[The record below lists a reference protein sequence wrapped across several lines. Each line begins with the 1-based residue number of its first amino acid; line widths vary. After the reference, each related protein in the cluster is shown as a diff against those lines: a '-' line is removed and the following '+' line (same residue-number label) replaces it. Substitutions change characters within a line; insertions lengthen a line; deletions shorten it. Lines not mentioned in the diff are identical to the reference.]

1 MKKTLATML
10 ALIMALTMVPA
21 IATGDDVTGNQMLRV
36 GCIIWLSD
44 AGAAAINEGIASNEE
59 VMLYLNCDVT
69 ETIIVP
75 VGKKVKLDLN
85 NHNISVTTGDAIVN
99 KGTLTIE
106 GSGTVSTS
114 ATNSAA
120 IANFPGATA
129 NINGGTYV
137 SDKWYVI
144 KNLGK
149 MTIDGSVTVKKP
161 EGSTDTS
168 SLITNGWYGT
178 TDTVAKEQVGA
189 KADSAELHIK
199 SGSFEG
205 KSGSASCSVVKNDDY
220 GTLYIEGGTFDS
232 TNNSNQSSATTI
244 LNWNVTSITGGKFIG
259 QYPISNGA
267 YTSEADRGYIIITG
281 GEFEGKNRLI
291 GLGQGGNGKGFL
303 KILGGSFTAPEI
315 GGPFEAAGGYDIEIV
330 GGTFSCSIPEGY
342 VPTGYKVNGKA
353 ETDGTTKYE
362 IEEIKIAGLGGDGSE
377 GLVSEEAKIEDVA
390 ETRMMVK
397 QSDGSSLNIN
407 YDESGEENYV
417 LSVEIADNKSE
428 NLIKEAVKRHEIGEK
443 ELSEAIINLVKQNS
457 ETLELTEEGNIKV
470 KQGSDGQSGDS
481 GEQEVTIT
489 PIKVPKLSV
498 TTGVVTEVNGK
509 KTVEVHINPIYE
521 LKFEVKVGNVKIES
535 CSDGIVGIYNLE
547 VNEPTEVKMTLPDGF
562 VNDAGS
568 AYRTESEQNSGVKV
582 VCIKHT
588 KYINEKPVNYYYTG
602 NATLNNENEYELTF
616 TSEHGFSP
624 FEISTAKYPTIAQ
637 NKTVGYETLQ
647 NAIDDAKDKDTIT
660 LTAEL
665 TENDLTASRKGDKNR
680 TINFENETGKDVVL
694 KIDGVELK
702 ISAGAMLALKSES
715 NSTHE
720 IPVTPSTPTTPI
732 VIPSYTPSYSGSSS
746 SSGNTYSWYFNP
758 TPTPTPVLVAPAVA
772 LPKTGDMTI
781 WQSILSFFGLI

>member
-1 MKKTLATML
+1 MKKTLATVL
-10 ALIMALTMVPA
+10 ALIMALTMLPA
-21 IATGDDVTGNQMLRV
+21 IATGDDVTGNQMLRAV
-36 GCIIWLSD
+36 GIIWLSD
-44 AGAAAINEGIASNEE
+44 ADATAINGSIEENEE

-85 NHNISVTTGDAIVN
+85 NHNIKVTTGDAIVN
-99 KGTLTIE
+99 RGTLTIE

-168 SLITNGWYGT
+168 SLITNGWRDR
-178 TDTVAKEQVGA
+178 TDTVAKEQVEA

-342 VPTGYKVNGKA
+342 VPTGYKVNSKA
-353 ETDGTTKYE
+353 ETDGTTKHE

-390 ETRMMVK
+390 ETGMMVK

-407 YDESGEENYV
+407 YDESDEKNYV

-521 LKFEVKVGNVKIES
+521 LKFEVKVGNVEIEG
-535 CSDGIVGIYNLE
+535 CSDDIVGIYNLE
-547 VNEPTEVKMTLPDGF
+547 VNEPTEVKMTLPDNF
-562 VNDAGS
+562 ITATAAPTASPELDRS
-568 AYRTESEQNSGVKV
+568 TTSEITELY
-582 VCIKHT
+582 IKHT
-588 KYINEKPVNYYYTG
+588 KGDKNYYYTG
-602 NATLNNENEYELTF
+602 TVAEEGDINILTF

-624 FEISTAKYPTIAQ
+624 FEISFINGAKVQSGEI
-637 NKTVGYETLQ
+637 GYDTLQ
-647 NAIDDAKDKDTIT
+647 DAIDDTTGYVEITIT
-660 LTAEL
+660 EETA
-665 TENDLTASRKGDKNR
+665 DMTASIRKGGNRSITFKNVLNSPV
-680 TINFENETGKDVVL
+680 TIT
-694 KIDGVELK
+694 IDGVRYK
-702 ISAGAMLALKSES
+702 LAANGGQTTVVYN
-715 NSTHE
+715 NSSST
-720 IPVTPSTPTTPI
+720 TPTTPI
-732 VIPSYTPSYSGSSS
+732 EVPTYTPSYSGSSS